1 MNPRFIALVAL
12 LLVFVTACDQSDISF
27 GETTPRAAV
36 TVTVALTASE
46 VGAGTLQY
54 WVDHPTELP
63 NPITGT
69 VGVSDPATT
78 FTLTQLPAAPGYT
91 LVMIA
96 YKPNGGDPFCEGN
109 ANFDILDGQT
119 TTVNTMLTCPTS
131 DTLPNGEVGVDVTFQ
146 LNFCPVI
153 EEILATPQITVVS
166 TPVTIQSLATDPDN
180 TAPVSY
186 LWTASNGAIM
196 DGTQPTT
203 VYTCATVGD
212 HTLTLNVSDG
222 DTRCDQQRQVLI
234 SCTPNANCGNSI
246 REVTEF
252 CDDGVNDGGDLECL
266 NCAEIQ
272 NLPRRNCRRNRAL
285 RRQRLE
291 RDLRYGLHY
300 SAVRRRYAQCGGRG
314 GLRRWRRDRALRFRL
329 YRRDLRRRDAQ
340 RHCGRNFATRAGKPR
355 PAAPTARRRAAAIR
369 SSTSARANSAM
380 TVARARPATPTALRR
395 CAVIRR
401 ST

>member
-1 MNPRFIALVAL
+1 MNPRLIALVAL
-12 LLVFVTACDQSDISF
+12 LLVFVTACDQSDISL
-27 GETTPRAAV
+27 GETTPTAAV

-212 HTLTLNVSDG
+212 HTLTLKVSDG
-222 DTRCDQQRQVLI
+222 DTRCDQERNVLI

-266 NCAEIQ
+266 NCTEIQ
-272 NLPRRNCRRNRAL
+272 ICLDGIVAGTELCDDSGWSATCDTDCTIAL
-285 RRQRLE
+285 
-291 RDLRYGLHY
+291 
-300 SAVRRRYAQCGGRG
+300 CGDGT
-314 GLRRWRRDRALRFRL
+314 
-329 YRRDLRRRDAQ
+329 
-340 RHCGRNFATRAGKPR
+340 HN
-355 PAAPTARRRAAAIR
+355 AAAGEVCDDGGE
-369 SSTSARANSAM
+369 SVNCDSDC
-380 TVARARPATPTALRR
+380 TA
-395 CAVIRR
+395 AVCGDG
-401 ST
+401 TLNVT